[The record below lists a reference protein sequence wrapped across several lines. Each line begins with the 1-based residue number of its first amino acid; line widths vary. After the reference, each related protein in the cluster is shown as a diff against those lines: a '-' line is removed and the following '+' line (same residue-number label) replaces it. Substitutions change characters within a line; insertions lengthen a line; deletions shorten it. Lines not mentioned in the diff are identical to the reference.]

1 MNKKIFYWSIVVA
14 LAGFL
19 FGFDTIVISG
29 AEQDIQ
35 DVWGTTGFFHSFFI
49 MSMALWGT
57 VIGSM
62 FGGIPTD
69 KLGRKKT
76 LFLIGVLY
84 LVSAIGSGLAP
95 DPYSFS
101 FFRFIGGI
109 GVGASTVAAPIY
121 VAEIAPAKFRG
132 RLVATY
138 QFNIVFGILVA
149 FISNLLINNY
159 IEVNAWRWMLGIEAL
174 PALIYV
180 ILILGVP
187 QSPRWLYLIKKDKNK
202 AKKVLRQIDSNVNYE
217 AAFENMEQSQP
228 THTTKDNVMSK
239 KYRRVIYLVF
249 FIAFFNQL
257 SGINAFL
264 YYANRIFERAGLS
277 ESASFLSGIGVGT
290 VNLIFTLIGMVLI
303 DKLGRKSLMYIGS
316 IGYIISL
323 GLVSYAFAFGWQGV
337 FVSIFLF
344 VFIAAHAIGQGAVI
358 WVFISEVFPTQHRAI
373 GQAIGTSTH
382 WVLAALITLFMGPV
396 LGLFENPYPVFLFFT
411 VMMVVQLIWVNRFMP
426 ETKGKS
432 LEELT
437 KELVDR

>member
-1 MNKKIFYWSIVVA
+1 MNKKILYWSIVVA

-35 DVWGTTGFFHSFFI
+35 EVWGTEGFFHSFFI

-57 VIGSM
+57 VIGAM

-76 LFLIGVLY
+76 LFIIGVLY
-84 LVSAIGSGLAP
+84 LFSALGSGLAM

-109 GVGASTVAAPIY
+109 GVGASTIAAPIY

-132 RLVATY
+132 RLVAIY
-138 QFNIVFGILVA
+138 QFNIVFGILIA
-149 FISNLLINNY
+149 FVSNLLINSY
-159 IEVNAWRWMLGIEAL
+159 VEHNAWRWMLGIEAL

-180 ILILGVP
+180 ILVIGVP
-187 QSPRWLYLIKKDKNK
+187 QSPRWLYLIKKNKEK
-202 AKKVLRQIDSNVNYE
+202 AKTVLKQIDAHTNCE
-217 AAFENMEQSQP
+217 AIFNEMKQASSTQSMNN
-228 THTTKDNVMSK
+228 KVWSK
-239 KYRRVIYLVF
+239 RYTRVILLVF

-277 ESASFLSGIGVGT
+277 ENASFLSGIGVGI
-290 VNLIFTLIGMVLI
+290 VNLIFTLLGMVLI
-303 DKLGRKSLMYIGS
+303 DKMGRKFLMYIGS
-316 IGYIISL
+316 LGYIISL
-323 GLVSYAFAFGWQGV
+323 ALVSCAFAFEWQGV

-382 WVLAALITLFMGPV
+382 WVLAALITLFTGP
-396 LGLFENPYPVFLFFT
+396 LLAMFENPYPVFLFFT
-411 VMMVVQLIWVNRFMP
+411 LMMVIQLIWVFKFMP

-432 LEELT
+432 LEDLSEEL
-437 KELVDR
+437 LD